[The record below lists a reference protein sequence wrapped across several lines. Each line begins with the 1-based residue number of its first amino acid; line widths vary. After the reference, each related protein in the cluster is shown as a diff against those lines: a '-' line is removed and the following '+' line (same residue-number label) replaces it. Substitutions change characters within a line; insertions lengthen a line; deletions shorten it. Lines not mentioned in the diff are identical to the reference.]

1 MATHAASEN
10 RTTPAVNDHLIM
22 LLLTMKTTDANGN
35 TVRFAGTFPSD
46 DMLVG
51 CAVKVCTMFF
61 QRKFGADFAAI
72 EGNQD
77 KFNRMV
83 VAATLD
89 YRAYADAHW
98 SGDAGAETLLRD
110 FVSYT
115 SAVCR
120 TMPPLR
126 AV

>member
-1 MATHAASEN
+1 MVTHAASEN
-10 RTTPAVNDHLIM
+10 RTAPAVNDHLIM
-22 LLLTMKTTDANGN
+22 LLLTMNTTDANSN

-51 CAVKVCTMFF
+51 CPIQVCTMFF
-61 QRKFGADFAAI
+61 ERRFGADFAAI

-77 KFNRMV
+77 RFNRMV

-89 YRAYADAHW
+89 YKAYADANW
-98 SGDAGAETLLRD
+98 SGDAGGERLLRD

-115 SAVCR
+115 SAVCN
-120 TMPPLR
+120 TMPAPR